1 MSTKNHVASILVQ
14 RIGNT
19 SQLTSEQLFQ
29 ATAEALTGIV
39 SVSNFNTALQ
49 TAAINYMNQLRR
61 IKTADIRYTIPIPF
75 IHLKAAEM
83 SMLTRDFDHW
93 TRAEHPFLRR

>member
-1 MSTKNHVASILVQ
+1 MSTKSHVASILVQ

-19 SQLTSEQLFQ
+19 SQLTLEQLFH

-61 IKTADIRYTIPIPF
+61 IKTADIR
-75 IHLKAAEM
+75 
-83 SMLTRDFDHW
+83 S
-93 TRAEHPFLRR
+93 